1 MLIDDFATRQSAPP
15 RSYDCGSQPGETAM
29 AITDQT
35 MSLEEFLELPEEKP
49 ALEYWGGRITQKVPP
64 KGRHSVL
71 QAACVELFNRFGR
84 PNKYARAFP
93 ELRSTYGAASLVPDV
108 SVYRWDRIPRDEVG
122 RIADDFWEPP
132 DIAVEIVSPSQS
144 VNALIRKCLWFVE
157 QGTQIAILVDPAD
170 ESVLLFHPGKQ
181 PKVLGEADSIDLTS
195 VLPEFRVTVRE
206 LFDSL
211 LD

>member
-1 MLIDDFATRQSAPP
+1 
-15 RSYDCGSQPGETAM
+15 M

-49 ALEYWGGRITQKVPP
+49 ALEYWDGRITQKVPP
-64 KGRHSVL
+64 KGRHSFL
-71 QAACVELFNRFGR
+71 QLEVAKLLDQAGQSS
-84 PNKYARAFP
+84 KTAKAFT
-93 ELRSTYGAASLVPDV
+93 ELRATYGGASLVPDV
-108 SVYRWDRIPRDEVG
+108 SVYVRNRIPRDSKG
-122 RIADDFWEPP
+122 RIADDFREPP
-132 DIAVEIVSPSQS
+132 DIAVEIASPEQS

-157 QGTQIAILVDPAD
+157 QGAQIAILVDPDD
-170 ESVLLFHPGKQ
+170 ESVLLFRPEKQ
-181 PKVLGEADSIDLTS
+181 PIALGGTDPIDLTA